1 MKKFTPMLQRLL
13 REKRGN
19 VFMMTGFAIIPLV
32 GATGMGVDYARAS
45 RMDTKLSA
53 AADAAALAAVSETN
67 LLAMTDVQ
75 AEAYA
80 RNIFNQQAA
89 TIRDLI
95 YDPADLVVSVT
106 HTGIE
111 KSNRSVSITFSA
123 QSRNNF
129 GSILGLNTLQIGGT
143 VGSTIK
149 KSPNMDFH
157 LVLDTSPSMA
167 LPTTDAGATLM
178 STMVGCQFACHTNAA
193 EDHGVRV
200 YDNNTTNIVK
210 SMNVDIG
217 DGKRQIHPDGT
228 YVKNGRVFRADN
240 SYADSY
246 WLALNKGITL
256 RIDAERAAVVDLMSI
271 AQAQAAVN
279 GATYRAA
286 VHTFDYKENFKT
298 VATLSGSLNTVAT
311 NAQGVQL
318 LKINKWSGS
327 WGCPSPTPNPL
338 FCNDFR
344 ETSFTGALEGAN
356 AAISNPGNGTNV
368 VGDAP
373 KKILFMVTDGIS
385 DEGIPSAGIWRTR
398 TEMHSTHID
407 LCSAIKARGI
417 TIAILYTEYT
427 PESITNDGQQGI
439 DVTARLPFVAPQLT
453 ACASPNLMYTVRPN
467 EDISTALT
475 RLFNAATSRVRLV
488 Q

>member
-1 MKKFTPMLQRLL
+1 MKKIATLFQRLL

-67 LLAMTDVQ
+67 LLAMTDAQ
-75 AEAYA
+75 AATYA

-89 TIRDLI
+89 TIPDLI
-95 YDPADLVVSVT
+95 YDPNDLVVTVT

-111 KSNRSVSITFSA
+111 KSNRSVTITFSG

-143 VGSTIK
+143 IGSTIK

-167 LPTTDAGATLM
+167 LPTTDAGATQM

-193 EDHGVRV
+193 EEHGVRV

-217 DGKRQIHPDGT
+217 NGKRQIHSDGT
-228 YVKNGRVFRADN
+228 YVKDGRVFRADN

-256 RIDAERAAVVDLMSI
+256 RIDAERAAVVDLMAI

-318 LKINKWSGS
+318 LKINKWGGS
-327 WGCPSPTPNPL
+327 WGCPSPTANPL

-427 PESITNDGQQGI
+427 PESIANDGQQGI
-439 DVTARLPFVAPQLT
+439 DVTARLPFVAPKLT

-467 EDISTALT
+467 EDISEALT